1 MNGSEPNNVSL
12 SVHQRLNNLSRER
25 GEDPNLLLIRYAV
38 ERLLY
43 RLSES
48 EFAEKFILKGAMLFS
63 VWTQIPHRTTKDLD
77 LLGLGD
83 LSSDDVRIL
92 FQSLC
97 AISTIDDGLNFISE
111 SIKIEEIREPNEYNG
126 FRIHLECY
134 LGNVRIPVQ
143 IDVAFGDVV
152 NPSAKFIK
160 YPTLLNFPSPRIL
173 AYPIESVVAEKFQA
187 IVYLGI
193 ANSRMK
199 DYFDLYMLCQLFK
212 FNPKRLKKAIQAT
225 FQRRHTSLP
234 NNVPIGLSNEFSDDD
249 LKQTQWKAFLQ
260 RNRIDNA
267 PMELEKVLTKVR
279 EFILP
284 VVMDV

>member
-1 MNGSEPNNVSL
+1 MNGSEPNNVAL

-83 LSSDDVRIL
+83 PSSDDVRTMFQL
-92 FQSLC
+92 FC
-97 AISTIDDGLNFISE
+97 VISSIKDGLNFISE
-111 SIKIEEIREPNEYNG
+111 SITIEEIREPNEYNG
-126 FRIHLECY
+126 FRIHLDSY
-134 LGNVRIPVQ
+134 LGNARIPVQ

-152 NPSAKFIK
+152 FPPTKPVE
-160 YPTLLNFPSPRIL
+160 YPTLLDFPAPRL
-173 AYPIESVVAEKFQA
+173 LVYPPESVIAEKFQA

-193 ANSRMK
+193 VNSRMK
-199 DYFDLYMLCQLFK
+199 DYFDLYMLCQHFK
-212 FNPKRLKKAIQAT
+212 FDPK
-225 FQRRHTSLP
+225 
-234 NNVPIGLSNEFSDDD
+234 
-249 LKQTQWKAFLQ
+249 
-260 RNRIDNA
+260 
-267 PMELEKVLTKVR
+267 
-279 EFILP
+279 
-284 VVMDV
+284 